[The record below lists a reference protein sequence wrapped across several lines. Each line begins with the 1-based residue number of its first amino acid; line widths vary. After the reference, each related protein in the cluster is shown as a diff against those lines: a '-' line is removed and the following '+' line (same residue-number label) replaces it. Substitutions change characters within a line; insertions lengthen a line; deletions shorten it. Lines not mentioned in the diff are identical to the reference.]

1 IESLT
6 MAHMKDLIEQ
16 EVRKKAAALYG
27 YEGDIEI
34 KSIPFKG
41 EWGFSTTLAYKIAG
55 KLGGDFKECLSEVSE
70 ALAAELDFGEIV
82 DRIESVNGY
91 INIYLNTNRY
101 SRTLI
106 SSIVEGE
113 FGRGEKKADRIMV
126 EYSQP
131 NTHKAFHIGH
141 LRGTCLGAALVN
153 ILRYA
158 GYEVV
163 AANLINDTGSHV
175 ARWLWCYLT
184 YHRGE
189 EPPQRKSKW
198 LEDIYVEASRRLRED
213 PSGEREVKN
222 ILQLLEQRDRE
233 IVDLWEKSKQWS
245 LEEFYRIYDELGVQF
260 DVYFFD
266 SQLYEEGKHIVGELL
281 EKRIAEESSGA
292 IIVDLDR
299 HLGTHDVYKTYVA
312 LRSDGTA
319 LYQTKD
325 LALARRKFTDYNIDR
340 SIYVVGSEQKLH
352 FNQVFKT
359 LELYGFNQAKK
370 CYHLSY
376 ELVMLKGGKMSS
388 RMGNIIF
395 YDDLYEDVFSEAL
408 QEVEKREIVQEN
420 KEHTARIV
428 SLGALKFSM
437 LKKDNN
443 KTILFDPKEAVNFEG
458 QTGAYI
464 QYAHARAS
472 RILEKEAATIKE
484 IIFEELTKEE
494 KNLLELLA
502 AFPDMI
508 HQAAENY
515 KPSILANHIF
525 DCAKA
530 FNEFY
535 HACPVLQADPPLKKA
550 RLALV
555 LATRKILRTGLNI
568 MGIEAPERM

>member
-1 IESLT
+1 MI
-6 MAHMKDLIEQ
+6 HMKNLIER
-16 EVRKKAAALYG
+16 EVRKKAAELYD

-34 KSIPFKG
+34 SSIPFKG
-41 EWGFSTTLAYKIAG
+41 EWGFSTTVAYKIAG
-55 KLGGDFKECLSEVSE
+55 ALKGNFKEHLTEVSQ
-70 ALAAELDFGEIV
+70 ALASQMQFGELV
-82 DRIESVNGY
+82 DRVESVNGY
-91 INIYLNTNRY
+91 INIYLNTARY
-101 SRTLI
+101 AQTLI
-106 SSIVEGE
+106 SSILSEG
-113 FGRGEKKADRIMV
+113 FGRGERKKDKIMV

-131 NTHKAFHIGH
+131 NTHKAFHVGH

-184 YHRGE
+184 YHE
-189 EPPQRKSKW
+189 SETPPERKSKW
-198 LEDIYVEASRRLRED
+198 LEHIYVEATEKLNEAPSREA
-213 PSGEREVKN
+213 EVKK
-222 ILQLLEQRDRE
+222 ILQLLEQKDE
-233 IVDLWEKSKQWS
+233 NILALWKKSKEWS
-245 LEEFYRIYDELGVQF
+245 LQEFYRIYDELNISF

-266 SQLYEEGKHIVGELL
+266 SELYEEGKEIVGELL
-281 EKRIAEESSGA
+281 HKKIAEESNGA
-292 IIVDLDR
+292 IIVDLDSQ
-299 HLGTHDVYKTYVA
+299 LGTNDVYKTYVA

-325 LALARRKFTDYNIDR
+325 LALAKRKFENYNIDR

-359 LELYGFNQAKK
+359 LELYGFHQAQK

-376 ELVMLKGGKMSS
+376 ELVMLTSGKMSS

-408 QEVEKREIVQEN
+408 VEVEKRDIVQEN
-420 KEHTARIV
+420 KEQTARIV

-443 KTILFDPKEAVNFEG
+443 KLILFDPKEAVSFEG

-472 RILEKEAATIKE
+472 RILEKEAARTDDYSYE
-484 IIFEELTKEE
+484 NLTKEE
-494 KNLLELLA
+494 KNLLESLA
-502 AFPDMI
+502 AFPAVI
-508 HQAAENY
+508 HQAAEQY
-515 KPSILANHIF
+515 KPNVLANYVF

-535 HACPVLQADPPLKKA
+535 HACPVLQAPPHIKKA
-550 RLALV
+550 RLTLV
-555 LATRKILRTGLNI
+555 LASRKILKTGLAL
-568 MGIEAPERM
+568 MGIDAPERM

>member
-1 IESLT
+1 
-6 MAHMKDLIEQ
+6 MKDLIER
-16 EVRKKAAALYG
+16 EVRKQAAALYD

-34 KSIPFKG
+34 APIPFKG
-41 EWGFSTTLAYKIAG
+41 EWGFSTTVAYKIAG
-55 KLGGDFKECLSEVSE
+55 HLEGNFREHLTAVSKNLASHLHFGDT
-70 ALAAELDFGEIV
+70 V
-82 DRIESVNGY
+82 DRIESINGY
-91 INIYLNTNRY
+91 INIYLNTALY
-101 SRTLI
+101 AHTII
-106 SSIVEGE
+106 SSIIGGG
-113 FGRGEKKADRIMV
+113 FGRGKRKKDKIMV

-189 EPPQRKSKW
+189 NPPERKSKW
-198 LEDIYVEASRRLRED
+198 LEDIYVEATRRLQESPSREK
-213 PSGEREVKN
+213 EVN
-222 ILQLLEQRDRE
+222 RILQLLEQKDEE
-233 IVDLWEKSKQWS
+233 IIAVWEKTKEWS
-245 LEEFYRIYDELGVQF
+245 LQEFYRIYDELNISF

-266 SQLYEEGKHIVGELL
+266 SQLYEEGKEIVNELL
-281 EKRIAEESSGA
+281 EKDIAEKSHGA
-292 IIVDLDR
+292 IIVDLDQQ
-299 HLGTHDVYKTYVA
+299 LGTHDLYKTYVA

-325 LALARRKFTDYNIDR
+325 LALARRKFEDYNIDR

-352 FNQVFKT
+352 FTQVFKT
-359 LELYGFNQAKK
+359 LELYGFEQARK

-395 YDDLYEDVFSEAL
+395 YDDLYEEVFSEAL
-408 QEVEKREIVQEN
+408 LEVEKRKIVQDD
-420 KEHTARIV
+420 KEETARIV
-428 SLGALKFSM
+428 SQGALKFSM
-437 LKKDNN
+437 LRKDNN

-472 RILEKEAATIKE
+472 RILEKEAARVDE
-484 IIFEELTKEE
+484 PVFENLTKEE

-502 AFPDMI
+502 AFPEIID
-508 HQAAENY
+508 QAAEKY
-515 KPSILANHIF
+515 KPTIVSNYVYE
-525 DCAKA
+525 CAKG
-530 FNEFY
+530 FNAFY
-535 HACPVLQADPPLKKA
+535 HACPVLQAAPPVKRA
-550 RLALV
+550 RLTLV
-555 LATRKILRTGLNI
+555 LATQKILKTGLNL